1 MQLYYLNRNAFS
13 FYLERKMHLPSVRKV
28 FFKTNIEVSGSYS
41 FVAKKSQ
48 KPKQERDVC

>member
-13 FYLERKMHLPSVRKV
+13 FYLERNMHLPSVRKV